1 MLLARLLL
9 DTLVFPALACAVT
22 FSIVRGIGGKSD
34 PSRSAAAAVGLGMGY
49 LTGHLRILGLPP
61 LPPVDTTQWLFY
73 VVILSA
79 AAAGLWR
86 GIGARWGTLAAAIP
100 AAGLLGVTLRPMW
113 TYHWGGGEAAIWV
126 AGLFVALLL
135 LWLSQDRMASIS
147 PEGPQQSLV
156 YLWVALAVSAVLGL
170 SATALL
176 AMLASALAVGLG
188 VLALISFFSRVPS
201 GGWRLVAFVVLA
213 GLLLNGLFYAQ
224 LTGWNAALLAVAP
237 AAAWLSRAPWIRR
250 QGPWVRIAAAMLAV
264 ILVTAPA
271 VAEAAP
277 AYPQASPY
285 DY

>member
-1 MLLARLLL
+1 MLLTRLLL
-9 DTLVFPALACAVT
+9 DTLVLPAPACAVA
-22 FSIVRGIGGKSD
+22 FWIVRGIGGKSD

-49 LTGHLRILGLPP
+49 LTGHLRILGPPP

-73 VVILSA
+73 VVILSV
-79 AAAGLWR
+79 AAGLWR

-100 AAGLLGVTLRPMW
+100 AAGLLSATLRPMW
-113 TYHWGGGEAAIWV
+113 TYHWGGGEAAIWG
-126 AGLFVALLL
+126 AGLFAALLL
-135 LWLSQDRMASIS
+135 LWLSQDRLASVS

-156 YLWVALAVSAVLGL
+156 FLWVALAVSAVLGL

-176 AMLASALAVGLG
+176 AMLAAALAVGLG

-201 GGWRLVAFVVLA
+201 GGWRLVAFAVLA

-250 QGPWVRIAAAMLAV
+250 QGPWVRIAAALLAV
-264 ILVTAPA
+264 ILVTVPA
-271 VAEAAP
+271 VADAAL
-277 AYPQASPY
+277 AYLRESPY